1 MRNSTKTFGVF
12 CLSFSIGLFLYWTM
26 FLISNFL
33 RITRFGV
40 DIPNTSASTAII
52 GAVCVAIFTVG
63 VISVRSKPTK
73 TLVLVRNAE
82 GKGASILPA
91 EYSMTHRKTKRANS
105 ETKSAMAKKAL
116 RLKKRGKAKYVL
128 GVAVLAAPVI
138 GYALT
143 ALMMGTYYP
152 FMAVSSQSMQPDLN
166 YGDLIVL
173 RGEQARNIESG
184 DIIAFN
190 VPSPYDQLAASP
202 TVHRVVEKLVE
213 NEGLYFKTRGD
224 NNTNADAW
232 KVPAENVVGKYVQF
246 KIPYM
251 GFIFIF
257 LKTPLGLTSFAL
269 GITFAFVY
277 DHYKK
282 KGKHE
287 TLQLKCWR
295 N

>member
-1 MRNSTKTFGVF
+1 
-12 CLSFSIGLFLYWTM
+12 M

-40 DIPNTSASTAII
+40 DMPNTSTSTAII
-52 GAVCVAIFTVG
+52 GAVCVALFTVG

-82 GKGASILPA
+82 GKVASILPA
-91 EYSMTHRKTKRANS
+91 EYSMTHGKTKRANS
-105 ETKSAMAKKAL
+105 ETKSAMATKA
-116 RLKKRGKAKYVL
+116 RLKKHGKAKYVL

-143 ALMMGTYYP
+143 ALMMGTYSP
-152 FMAVSSQSMQPDLN
+152 FMAVSSQSMQPALN

-173 RGEQARNIESG
+173 RGEQAKNIESG

-202 TVHRVVEKLVE
+202 TVHRVVEKLAE
-213 NEGLYFKTRGD
+213 NGDLYFKTRGD
-224 NNTNADAW
+224 SNFNADTW

-257 LKTPLGLTSFAL
+257 LKTPLGLASL
-269 GITFAFVY
+269 VLVITFAVVY
-277 DHYKK
+277 GHYKK

-287 TLQLKCWR
+287 TCQLKCWR

>member
-1 MRNSTKTFGVF
+1 M
-12 CLSFSIGLFLYWTM
+12 
-26 FLISNFL
+26 
-33 RITRFGV
+33 
-40 DIPNTSASTAII
+40 PNTSASTAII
-52 GAVCVAIFTVG
+52 GAVCVALFTVG

-82 GKGASILPA
+82 GKVASILPA
-91 EYSMTHRKTKRANS
+91 EYSITYGKAKRANS
-105 ETKSAMAKKAL
+105 EIKSAMAMEVP
-116 RLKKRGKAKYVL
+116 RLKKRSKAKYVL

-143 ALMMGTYYP
+143 ALMMGTYSP
-152 FMAVSSQSMQPDLN
+152 FMAVSSQSMQPTLN

-173 RGEQARNIESG
+173 RGEQAKNIESG

-190 VPSPYDQLAASP
+190 VPSPYDRVAASP
-202 TVHRVVEKLVE
+202 TVHRVVEKLTE
-213 NEGLYFKTRGD
+213 NEDLYFKTRGD
-224 NNTNADAW
+224 NNINADAW
-232 KVPAENVVGKYVQF
+232 EVPAENVVGKYFQF

-257 LKTPLGLTSFAL
+257 LKTPLGLASFAL
-269 GITFAFVY
+269 VITFAFVY

-295 N
+295 K